1 MRLYLCDLKELTDA
15 ALFDAASLKVD
26 EARKENLKRLKNL
39 ADLRRSVGAG
49 LLLAYAFWQYRSR
62 PQEFFAEG
70 GRFSMEE
77 ASIEELSIQELLS
90 VPCQDFTY
98 RKTKSGKP
106 YLEGEKD
113 FFFSLSHSGQYAF
126 CACAPVCIGADIQ
139 LMERTPKETLA
150 ARIMAQGEYEAYKKL
165 PETEK
170 KQEFYR
176 IWTSKESCCKLTGRG
191 LAQDFRKMEISADG
205 DEIYMREEER
215 MAYCRS
221 FVWKENYWIA
231 VSCMEEE

>member
-1 MRLYLCDLKELTDA
+1 MKLYLCDLKELTDA
-15 ALFDAASLKVD
+15 ASFDAASLKID
-26 EARKENLKRLKNL
+26 EARRENLKRLKNP

-62 PQEFFAEG
+62 PQEFWFG
-70 GRFSMEE
+70 DGKFSMEE
-77 ASIEELSIQELLS
+77 VSIQELLS
-90 VPCQDFTY
+90 IPRQDFGY
-98 RKTKSGKP
+98 RKTPSGKP

-113 FFFSLSHSGQYAF
+113 FFFSLSHSGQYAL

-139 LMERTPKETLA
+139 LMERPPKETLA

-176 IWTSKESCCKLTGRG
+176 IWTLKESCCKLTGRG